1 MARKS
6 RRQDVI
12 LPQNMPSH
20 TADVSPDIKAAGGR
34 IFHAALYA
42 RLSLESEANR
52 DRCTI
57 ETQMQLLHSYVD
69 GSKDIVAEKEYFDIS
84 QTGTDFDRA
93 GFEEMIQDMRS
104 GRVDCIIVKDMSRLG
119 RNYIETGNYVERIF
133 PFFGVRFIAVTDG
146 YDSEK
151 NDVDLMVCL
160 SNIFNEYYSRDLAKK
175 IRASY
180 RANWNEGKC
189 VAGNICYGLMKDPND
204 KHKLIPDPETAPI
217 VREIFAMFIEG
228 KEYAEIARTLEGKH
242 IINPAAY
249 KKAKRGG
256 TLADGEGTKWTRST
270 IKRLIC
276 NRYLVGDSVHNQ
288 NRHDSFAEKKQT
300 ANPESEWV
308 IIENTHEGVVSRE
321 IFDKAQE
328 EMKRRSEVPIKK
340 PGMYKAADQNLFKGK
355 IKCADCGNTMYL
367 QTHNAGVS
375 LKYVC
380 GGYMFK
386 KSGCKSHSVDA
397 KKIYDETLRV
407 IHAHIKVYL
416 DTVEMV
422 RRLNSRQ
429 SVLERYDV
437 ISKEIRRLQKELKKL
452 NVRKSQLYEDYSL
465 KLIDEEQYVEFKE
478 RDARLEKN
486 MQKRLDDML
495 LRQSLSDRNFHTDE
509 EWEKIIESYRNKR
522 QLTKPMVDAFVDAIL
537 VEHDGNINIK
547 LRYDDMLKELVKLA
561 KDKEAGDDC

>member
-1 MARKS
+1 M
-6 RRQDVI
+6 
-12 LPQNMPSH
+12 PQNIPSH
-20 TADVSPDIKAAGGR
+20 TTDVSSNTKATDGR

-146 YDSEK
+146 FDSEK

-189 VAGNICYGLMKDPND
+189 VAGNICYGLMKDPGD
-204 KHKLIPDPETAPI
+204 KHKLIPDPETAPV
-217 VREIFAMFIEG
+217 VREIFSMFIDG
-228 KEYAEIARTLEGKH
+228 KEYAEIARALEGKH

-249 KKAKRGG
+249 KKTKRGG
-256 TLADGEGTKWTRST
+256 TLADGEGARWTKST

-288 NRHDSFAEKKQT
+288 NKHDSFAERKQT
-300 ANPESEWV
+300 ANPESEWI
-308 IIENTHEGVVSRE
+308 IIENTHEGVVTRE
-321 IFDKAQE
+321 IFEKAQE
-328 EMKRRSEVPIKK
+328 ELKEVPVKN

-380 GGYMFK
+380 GGYAFK
-386 KSGCKSHSVDA
+386 KSDCKSHSVDA

-407 IHAHIKVYL
+407 IHTHIKVYL
-416 DTVEMV
+416 DTVDMV

-429 SVLERYDV
+429 SVLEKYDV

-452 NVRKSQLYEDYSL
+452 NVRKSQLYEDYTL

-478 RDARLEKN
+478 KDARLEKD
-486 MQKRLDDML
+486 MQSRLDDLL

-537 VEHDGNINIK
+537 VEQDGNLNIK

-561 KDKEAGDDC
+561 KDKEAGDDSE